1 MARHHEFLI
10 QLENFR
16 HETIVAAQYLYAEMA
31 VRHAASKSVRL
42 LNRLND
48 TPRFWQVHMA
58 ATQTA
63 AYVTL
68 GRIFDTKSNYNV
80 NALLNSFEESLQLFS
95 RQALETRKSEGSSKR
110 PDWLDEYLS
119 RAHYPTLR
127 DVERLRGHVIRH
139 REFYDRA
146 VKPVR
151 HKYLAHR
158 EKQEHAE
165 VQELYSR
172 GKVKEMWKA
181 VTFLLA
187 LHEALSQQHMNGR
200 KPVLKPIRYSV
211 KTMYESN
218 DDRKGPHE
226 AIVKETKR
234 LMERLHG
241 DA

>member
-1 MARHHEFLI
+1 MARHHQFLI

-16 HETIVAAQYLYAEMA
+16 HETAVAAQYLYAQLA
-31 VRHAASKSVRL
+31 VQHAGSKSDKL
-42 LNRLND
+42 LSRLNE
-48 TPRFWQVHMA
+48 TPRFWKVHMA

-68 GRIFDTKSNYNV
+68 GRIFDTTSNYNV
-80 NALLNSFEESLQLFS
+80 DALLTTFEESLHLFS
-95 RQALETRKSEGSSKR
+95 RQALAARKSEGSSKR
-110 PDWLDEYLS
+110 PDWLDEYLN
-119 RAHYPTLR
+119 RAHYPTSK
-127 DVERLRGHVIRH
+127 DVERLRDHIIRH

-158 EKQEHAE
+158 EKQEQSE
-165 VQELYSR
+165 VQELYGR
-172 GKVKEMWKA
+172 GKVKEMWKT

-187 LHEALSQQHMNGR
+187 LHEAMLQQYMNGR
-200 KPVLKPIRYSV
+200 KPLLKPIRYSV
-211 KTMYESN
+211 KTLYENS
-218 DDRKGPHE
+218 DDRTGPHE

-234 LMERLHG
+234 LMERLRG

>member
-1 MARHHEFLI
+1 MARQHQFLI
-10 QLENFR
+10 QLENFGN
-16 HETIVAAQYLYAEMA
+16 ETAVAAQYLYAGMA
-31 VRHAASKSVRL
+31 VQHAASKSQRL

-80 NALLNSFEESLQLFS
+80 DALLNSFEASIQLFS
-95 RQALETRKSEGSSKR
+95 RQALESRKSEGFSNR
-110 PDWLDEYLS
+110 PDWLDEYLN
-119 RAHYPTLR
+119 RAHYPSSK
-127 DVERLRGHVIRH
+127 DVERLRAHVIRH

-165 VQELYSR
+165 VQELYGR
-172 GKVKEMWKA
+172 GRVKEMWKT

-187 LHEALSQQHMNGR
+187 LYEALLQQHMNGR
-200 KPVLKPIRYSV
+200 KPMLRPIRYSV
-211 KTMYESN
+211 KTMYEN
-218 DDRKGPHE
+218 ADNRTGPHE
-226 AIVKETKR
+226 AIVMEIKR
-234 LMERLHG
+234 LMERLRG